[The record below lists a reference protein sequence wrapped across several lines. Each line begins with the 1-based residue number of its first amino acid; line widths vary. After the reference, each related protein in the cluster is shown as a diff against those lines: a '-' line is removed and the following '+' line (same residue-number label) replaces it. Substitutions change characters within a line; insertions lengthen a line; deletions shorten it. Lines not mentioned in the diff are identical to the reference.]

1 MTTLLTVAEARERLR
16 MGRNQFYEIIKQR
29 EIAVIRR
36 GRKILIPEPEIDRI
50 IRQEI
55 IPAKRAFFKSHRSN
69 LSCSAETR

>member
-1 MTTLLTVAEARERLR
+1 MTLLTPAEARERLR
-16 MGRNQFYEIIKQR
+16 MGRNRFYEIIKRR

-36 GRKILIPEPEIDRI
+36 GRKLLIPEPEIDRI

-55 IPAKRAFFKSHRSN
+55 IPAKRPFFKSHRSN

>member
-1 MTTLLTVAEARERLR
+1 MTLLTPAEARERLR
-16 MGRNQFYEIIKQR
+16 MGRNQFYEIIKRR

-36 GRKILIPEPEIDRI
+36 GRKLLIPEPEIDRI

-69 LSCSAETR
+69 LSCSTETR